1 MEKKKTAVKKA
12 VAKKVTTAK
21 KVEAKKPATKK
32 TTVKKSV
39 TKKADVKAT
48 TPKKEVVISV
58 KNLVK
63 RYGKNKKAKLAVNN
77 VSFDVYK
84 GEFFGFL
91 GQNGAG
97 KSTTINMITTMLEV
111 TEGTITLNGN
121 NVSTDVKSVRN
132 DIGIVFQQQTLD
144 ELLTASE
151 NLKLH
156 GILYGIEK
164 ELLEKKIDEVLHIVN
179 LVKEKNLIVKSFS
192 GGMKRRLE
200 IARALMHAPKVLFL
214 DEPTTG
220 LDPKTRMDI
229 WTYLRKI
236 QKETQMTIFLTTHY
250 MDEADACDRIGIMD
264 EGKLIEID
272 TPSNLKT
279 KLAKNVISCIV
290 KDPVKAIAAS
300 KAKGWEVYGQK
311 IKLVTAESPSQV
323 MVRMARGYKGQISEI
338 RLKRPTMDDV
348 FLTLTGK
355 EIGDK

>member
-1 MEKKKTAVKKA
+1 MEKKKT
-12 VAKKVTTAK
+12 TTK
-21 KVEAKKPATKK
+21 KVEAKKPVAKKPTVKKAVVKKTATKTTVTK
-32 TTVKKSV
+32 KAAVKKATTVKKV
-39 TKKADVKAT
+39 EQ
-48 TPKKEVVISV
+48 KKEVVISV
-58 KNLVK
+58 KKLVK

-111 TEGTITLNGN
+111 TDGTIMLNGN
-121 NVSTDVKSVRN
+121 NVATNVKDVRK

-164 ELLEKKIDEVLHIVN
+164 HELEKKIDEVLHIVN

-229 WTYLRKI
+229 
-236 QKETQMTIFLTTHY
+236 
-250 MDEADACDRIGIMD
+250 
-264 EGKLIEID
+264 
-272 TPSNLKT
+272 
-279 KLAKNVISCIV
+279 
-290 KDPVKAIAAS
+290 
-300 KAKGWEVYGQK
+300 
-311 IKLVTAESPSQV
+311 
-323 MVRMARGYKGQISEI
+323 
-338 RLKRPTMDDV
+338 
-348 FLTLTGK
+348 
-355 EIGDK
+355 

>member
-1 MEKKKTAVKKA
+1 MENKKITT
-12 VAKKVTTAK
+12 KKVAAKTTSK
-21 KVEAKKPATKK
+21 TTNKVATKKPAAKIEE
-32 TTVKKSV
+32 
-39 TKKADVKAT
+39 
-48 TPKKEVVISV
+48 KKEVIISV

-63 RYGKNKKAKLAVNN
+63 RYGKNKKAKLAVND

-111 TEGTITLNGN
+111 TDGTIVLNGN
-121 NVSTDVKSVRN
+121 NVTDDVKDVRK

-164 ELLEKKIDEVLHIVN
+164 DELEAKIDEVLHIVN
-179 LVKEKNLIVKSFS
+179 LVKEKHVIVKAFS

-264 EGKLIEID
+264 EGRLIEID

-279 KLAKNVISCIV
+279 KLAKNVISCRV
-290 KDPVKAIAAS
+290 KKPEEAIKAS
-300 KAKGWEVYGQK
+300 KVKGWEIDGQK
-311 IKLVTAESPSQV
+311 ITLVTGQSPSQV
-323 MVRMARGYKGQISEI
+323 MVKIARGYTGTIEDIK
-338 RLKRPTMDDV
+338 LKRPTMDDV

-355 EIGDK
+355 EIGEK